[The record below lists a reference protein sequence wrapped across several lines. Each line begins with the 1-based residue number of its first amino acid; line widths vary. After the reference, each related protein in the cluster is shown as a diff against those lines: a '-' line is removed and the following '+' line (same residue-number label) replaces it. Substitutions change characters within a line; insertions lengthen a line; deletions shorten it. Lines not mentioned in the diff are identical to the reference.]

1 MCALMN
7 SPHMMNVVVLALL
20 SYHRPT
26 GLAAPDSPFPA
37 PAVTGG
43 LPTGAW
49 SRSRHL
55 NALKV
60 GVTGHRTLD
69 LTTALLRVA
78 AGPDAVA

>member
-1 MCALMN
+1 MYVLN
-7 SPHMMNVVVLALL
+7 SPHMMNIVVLSLL
-20 SYHRPT
+20 SHHRPT
-26 GLAAPDSPFPA
+26 SLAAPDSPFPA

-69 LTTALLRVA
+69 LTAALFRVA
-78 AGPDAVA
+78 AGSNAVT